1 MIITVTLNPAI
12 DKTLEIDGLTQ
23 GGLNKVVCSNTDP
36 GGKGINVSKV
46 IKSLNG
52 ESIAT
57 GLLGSSY
64 IENALDAM
72 GINHD
77 FVKINGETR
86 TNLKVFDHKTGETTE
101 INELGPEVSMQDID
115 CLYEKITAH
124 ATAGSLIILS
134 GSAPKSLPRD
144 VYRTLIQK
152 LKNKDLK
159 IFLDAEGDLFK
170 QALEGKP
177 HIIKPNR
184 HELELYF
191 ERKLD
196 TRASLEEAAQ
206 HFINMGIEKVFI
218 SLGGDGA
225 FYSDSEKRYFLNP
238 LRVKV
243 HSSVGAGDAFVG
255 AVAYALENQ
264 YELEKLLKMAVATS
278 AGAVMTVGTKPMD
291 SAWVLKKMA
300 SVDLTAL

>member
-12 DKTLEIDGLTQ
+12 DKTIEIDGLTQ

-46 IKSLNG
+46 IKSLGG
-52 ESIAT
+52 ESMAT

-64 IENALDAM
+64 IENALNKV
-72 GINHD
+72 GISHD
-77 FVKINGETR
+77 FVRISGETR
-86 TNLKVFDHKTGETTE
+86 TNLKVFDRRTGETTE
-101 INELGPEVSMQDID
+101 INESGPEVSMQDID
-115 CLYEKITAH
+115 CLYEKIITH

-144 VYRTLIQK
+144 VYKTLIQK
-152 LKNKDLK
+152 LKEKALK
-159 IFLDAEGDLFK
+159 IFLDAEGDLFR

-196 TRASLEEAAQ
+196 TRTSLREASQ
-206 HFINMGIEKVFI
+206 HFIERGIEKVFI
-218 SLGGDGA
+218 SLGAEGA
-225 FYSDSEKRYFLNP
+225 FYSDSKRSYYLNP
-238 LRVKV
+238 LQVKA

-264 YELEKLLKMAVATS
+264 YGLEKLLKMAVATS

-291 SAWVLKKMA
+291 SIWVLKNMEH
-300 SVDLTAL
+300 VVVTAL